1 MMVVGV
7 KEGMC
12 LLSFC
17 PLGDGGGSSERGG
30 MAPYLL
36 RLVSEF
42 FKYMCHLSIYYYL
55 LVSTGVYSVAG
66 PMPWVPCLGK
76 DFQMGKK
83 ASWLDTS
90 LLSAASVPGSNL
102 LCWY

>member
-1 MMVVGV
+1 MIRV
-7 KEGMC
+7 KERMC

-17 PLGDGGGSSERGG
+17 PLGDDGGSGERGG

-76 DFQMGKK
+76 DFLNGKRSFP
-83 ASWLDTS
+83 AR
-90 LLSAASVPGSNL
+90 
-102 LCWY
+102 Y